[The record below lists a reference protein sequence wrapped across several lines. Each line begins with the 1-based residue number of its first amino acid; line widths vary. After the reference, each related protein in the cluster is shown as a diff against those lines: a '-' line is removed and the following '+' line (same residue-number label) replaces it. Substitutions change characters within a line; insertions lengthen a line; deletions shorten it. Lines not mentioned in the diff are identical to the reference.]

1 MCITLGSGKG
11 SPEATLANG
20 AMMQEPNSFERVA
33 DRNHVLTRQGS
44 AVKELNVRR

>member
-1 MCITLGSGKG
+1 MLGSGKG
-11 SPEATLANG
+11 FPEATLADG